1 MGAMLVIGMGPRK
14 AGEAETSPAPSTKSK
29 ESNVVKLP
37 ASLLEIDGE
46 DGVST
51 PEAGD
56 EVELTGKVEKVD
68 GDIVHVRISDAM
80 VDEPSKTET
89 TDNPDMSEEDKMLEM
104 AKKADEERA

>member
-37 ASLLEIDGE
+37 ASLLSIEGE
-46 DGVST
+46 DGVSA

-56 EVELTGKVEKVD
+56 EVELTGTVEKVD
-68 GDIVHVRISDAM
+68 GDIVHIRISDA
-80 VDEPSKTET
+80 VADAETET
-89 TDNPDMSEEDKMLEM
+89 EETAPEMSEEDSLLEM